1 LLLGHLPLEKNKH
14 RDQVLAIKAL
24 AVNLLESCEV
34 DLGDLA
40 LLLLGLDRISVE
52 KASLRF
58 SRIA

>member
-24 AVNLLESCEV
+24 AINLLESCEV

-52 KASLRF
+52 KASL
-58 SRIA
+58 